1 MKKPKN
7 KSARLP
13 FIWFSIR
20 LCSVRKAL
28 FIGEAAMAK
37 DKMLQFVS
45 VPKDM
50 PEKRDAIMRAQ
61 DFKEIYA
68 QYATDK
74 AEEQAGRCSQCGVP
88 YCQSHCPLHNNIPDW
103 LRMTANDRLEEAY
116 AISQATNTFP
126 EICGRICPQDR
137 LCEGNCVI
145 EQSGHGTVTIGS
157 VEKYITDT
165 AWEKGW
171 VKPITPA
178 QERSESVGIIGAGP
192 GGLAAADAL
201 RRAGVQVTVYDRY
214 DRAGGLLTYGIPG
227 FKLEKEVVMRR
238 IDLLEQGGV
247 TFKMNCNVGTDVTF
261 AQLRETHDAVLIATG
276 VYKSRDL
283 AGPGSGAQ
291 GIVKAIDYLTA
302 SNRIG
307 FGDSVPEFDSGEL
320 NAEGKK
326 VVVIGGGDTAMDC
339 VRTAIRQGATS
350 VKCLYRRDKANMP
363 GSQRET
369 LNAEEEG
376 VEFVWLSAPKGFAGD
391 PVNGVMVQKMRLGAP
406 DASGRQSP
414 EVIEGADYV
423 EDADLVIKA
432 LGFEPEELVTLWDV
446 PELEVTRWGTV
457 KADFVTHETNLPG
470 VYACGDIQRG
480 ASLVVWAIR
489 DGREA
494 ADAILD
500 QLNMAD
506 VVAAE

>member
-1 MKKPKN
+1 
-7 KSARLP
+7 
-13 FIWFSIR
+13 
-20 LCSVRKAL
+20 
-28 FIGEAAMAK
+28 MAK
-37 DKMLQFVS
+37 EPMLKFVS
-45 VPKDM
+45 VSRDM
-50 PEKRDAIMRAQ
+50 PEKRSADTRKD
-61 DFKEIYA
+61 DFLEIYGDFI
-68 QYATDK
+68 TEK
-74 AEEQAGRCSQCGVP
+74 AEEQASRCSQCGVP

-103 LRMTANDRLEEAY
+103 LRLTATGRLKEAY
-116 AISQATNTFP
+116 ETSQATNSFP

-145 EQSGHGTVTIGS
+145 EQSGHETVTIGA

-165 AWEKGW
+165 AWENGW
-171 VKPITPA
+171 VEVVKPHT
-178 QERSESVGIIGAGP
+178 ERTESVGIIGAGP
-192 GGLAAADAL
+192 GGLAAADRL
-201 RRAGVQVTVYDRY
+201 RRAGIQVTIYDRY

-227 FKLEKEVVMRR
+227 FKLEKDVVMRR
-238 IDLLEQGGV
+238 VENLEKSGV
-247 TFKMNCNVGTDVTF
+247 TFVLNCNVGEDISF
-261 AQLRETHDAVLIATG
+261 DDIREKHDAVLIATG
-276 VYKSRDL
+276 VYKTRDL
-283 AGPGSGAQ
+283 QGPGAGAK
-291 GIVKAIDYLTA
+291 GIVRAIDYLTA
-302 SNRIG
+302 SNKTD
-307 FGDSVPEFDSGEL
+307 FGDKVPEFESGEL

-369 LNAEEEG
+369 QNAEEEG

-391 PVNGVMVQKMRLGAP
+391 PVTGVMVQKMRLGAP

-423 EDADLVIKA
+423 EEADLVVKA
-432 LGFEPEELVTLWDV
+432 LGFEPEDLPQLWNTDG
-446 PELEVTRWGTV
+446 LEVTRWGTV
-457 KADFVTHETNLPG
+457 LADFQTHATSLEG

-494 ADAILD
+494 ADAMIVFID
-500 QLNMAD
+500 QKTA
-506 VVAAE
+506 VAAE